1 MSQWQK
7 EKEQVLETARK
18 MLAEGLVVGT
28 SGNVSLRLPP
38 YEGREILAIT
48 PHHIYYDLMTPDD
61 IVIIDFEGEPL
72 EGEIP
77 SAEAMLH
84 ISIYQARSKVKAVIH
99 THSVYASAF
108 AVAGK
113 DIPAI
118 LDEQVTYIGGE
129 VRLAKYA
136 ISGSEE
142 LADNVVQALGQRNA
156 VLLPNH
162 GMVGVGRSLR
172 EALTICQLV
181 ERTAQIFLL
190 SQNLGGAIPLPPE
203 VVEAEQSFFEMLQS
217 GEE

>member
-1 MSQWQK
+1 MSQWQR
-7 EKEQVLETARK
+7 EKEQVLKIARQI
-18 MLAEGLVVGT
+18 MAEGLVVGT
-28 SGNVSLRLPP
+28 AGNVSLRLPP
-38 YEGREILAIT
+38 FEGREILAIT

-61 IVIIDFEGEPL
+61 IVIIDYEGEPL
-72 EGEIP
+72 EGDIP
-77 SAEAMLH
+77 SVEAMLH
-84 ISIYQARSKVKAVIH
+84 IGIYKVRSNVKAVIH

-108 AVAGK
+108 AVAGRN
-113 DIPAI
+113 IPAI
-118 LDEQVTYIGGE
+118 LDEQVTYLGGE

-142 LADNVVQALGQRNA
+142 LADNVVQALGKRNA
-156 VLLPNH
+156 VLLPSH

-172 EALTICQLV
+172 EALTVCQLV

-190 SQNLGGAIPLPPE
+190 AQGLGRAIPLPPE

>member
-1 MSQWQK
+1 MSQWQR

-28 SGNVSLRLPP
+28 AGNVSLRLPP

-72 EGEIP
+72 EGDIP

-99 THSVYASAF
+99 THSVFASAL
-108 AVAGK
+108 AVAGQSL
-113 DIPAI
+113 PAI

-136 ISGSEE
+136 ISGSQE
-142 LADNVVQALGQRNA
+142 LADNAIQALGQRSA

-162 GMVGVGRSLR
+162 GMAGVGRSLR
-172 EALTICQLV
+172 EALTVCQLV
-181 ERTAQIFLL
+181 ERTAQIYLL
-190 SQNLGGAIPLPPE
+190 AQNLGGAIPLPPE

>member
-7 EKEQVLETARK
+7 EKEQVLETARR
-18 MLAEGLVVGT
+18 MLMEGLVTGT
-28 SGNVSLRLPP
+28 AGNVSMRLPP
-38 YEGREILAIT
+38 YEGREIIAIT

-72 EGEIP
+72 EGDVP

-84 ISIYQARSKVKAVIH
+84 ISIYQARERVKAVIH
-99 THSVYASAF
+99 THSVFASAF
-108 AVAGK
+108 AVAGR

-136 ISGSEE
+136 ISGGEE
-142 LADNVVQALGQRNA
+142 LADNVVQALGQHNA

-172 EALTICQLV
+172 EALTVCQLV
-181 ERTAQIFLL
+181 ERAAQIYLL
-190 SQNLGGAIPLPPE
+190 AQNLGGANPLTPE
-203 VVEAEQSFFEMLQS
+203 VVEAERSFFEMLQS

>member
-7 EKEQVLETARK
+7 EKEQVLETARR

-99 THSVYASAF
+99 THSVFASAL
-108 AVAGK
+108 AAAGQSL
-113 DIPAI
+113 PAI

-136 ISGSEE
+136 ISGSQE

-172 EALTICQLV
+172 EALTVCQLV

>member
-1 MSQWQK
+1 MSQWQR
-7 EKEQVLETARK
+7 EKEQVLKIARQ
-18 MLAEGLVVGT
+18 MLVEGLVVGT
-28 SGNVSLRLPP
+28 AGNVSLRLPP

-61 IVIIDFEGEPL
+61 IVIIDYEGGPL

-84 ISIYQARSKVKAVIH
+84 ISIYQARSKVNAVIH
-99 THSVYASAF
+99 THSVFASAL
-108 AVAGK
+108 AVAGQSL
-113 DIPAI
+113 PAI

-142 LADNVVQALGQRNA
+142 LAENVVQALGQHNA

-172 EALTICQLV
+172 EALTVCQLV

>member
-1 MSQWQK
+1 MSQWQR
-7 EKEQVLETARK
+7 EKEQVLKIARQ

-28 SGNVSLRLPP
+28 AGNVSLRLPP
-38 YEGREILAIT
+38 FEGREIIAIT

-61 IVIIDFEGEPL
+61 IVIMDYEGEPL
-72 EGEIP
+72 EGDIP
-77 SAEAMLH
+77 SVEAMLH
-84 ISIYQARSKVKAVIH
+84 IGIYQARSNVKAVIH

-108 AVAGK
+108 AVAGR

-118 LDEQVTYIGGE
+118 MDEQVTYIGGE

-172 EALTICQLV
+172 EALTVCQLV

-203 VVEAEQSFFEMLQS
+203 VVEVEKSFFEMLQS

>member
-28 SGNVSLRLPP
+28 LGNVSLRLPP

-142 LADNVVQALGQRNA
+142 LADNVVQALCQRNA

>member
-1 MSQWQK
+1 MSQWQT

-28 SGNVSLRLPP
+28 AGNVSMRLPP
-38 YEGREILAIT
+38 FEGKEILAIT

-61 IVIIDFEGEPL
+61 IVIIDYEGEPL
-72 EGEIP
+72 EGDVP
-77 SAEAMLH
+77 SVEAMLH
-84 ISIYQARSKVKAVIH
+84 IGIYQARKNVKAVIH

-108 AVAGK
+108 AVAGRN
-113 DIPAI
+113 IPAV
-118 LDEQVTYIGGE
+118 LDEQVTYLGGE

-142 LADNVVQALGQRNA
+142 LASNVVQALGKNNA
-156 VLLPNH
+156 VLLPSH

-172 EALTICQLV
+172 EALTVCQLV
-181 ERTAQIFLL
+181 ERTAQIFQLAQ
-190 SQNLGGAIPLPPE
+190 SLGRAIPLPPD